1 MPDRAGLFDAGGNIP
16 ADPCCGRHCNIPI
29 VRAAASHYT
38 SQLTSQKGGYLVDDP
53 LTGPAPREVPLP
65 RAPLVRV
72 IAQVRFP
79 TILAVRQPD
88 RMIELQEVIRT
99 DYPELRPEQS
109 QNIRLKADRDPE
121 VESSIIWR
129 FVDISG
135 RWQAAIA
142 PDFAALETDAYTSR
156 DDFLGRLAK
165 LFGAVEA
172 ALKPRLATRLG
183 LRYIDRLQGPAVENI
198 ATMVRPEMLG
208 LAGPFRERV
217 RRVSGEALLDATE
230 GRVRARWGLLPPGAS
245 FDPAAAAP
253 IDTASWMLDLDMF
266 REERREF
273 VCDAL
278 LAEVQAFAK
287 RIYTIFRWAVT
298 NDFLRYYGGRP

>member
-1 MPDRAGLFDAGGNIP
+1 MPTVVIICFTLYFTFIRSERGNM
-16 ADPCCGRHCNIPI
+16 
-29 VRAAASHYT
+29 
-38 SQLTSQKGGYLVDDP
+38 VDVDP
-53 LTGPAPREVPLP
+53 LTGPAPPEVPLP

-88 RMIELQEVIRT
+88 RMVELQEVIRV

-109 QNIRLKADRDPE
+109 HNVRLKSGHEPQ
-121 VESSIIWR
+121 VESSVIWR

-142 PDFAALETDAYTSR
+142 QDFAALETEAYTSR
-156 DDFLGRLAK
+156 DDFLSRLDK
-165 LFGAVEA
+165 LIGAVEA

-183 LRYIDRLQGPAVENI
+183 LRYVDRLHGLAVENI
-198 ATMVRPEMLG
+198 AAMVRPEMLG
-208 LAGPFRERV
+208 LAGPFREGARL
-217 RRVSGEALLDATE
+217 VSGEALLDATE

-253 IDTASWMLDLDMF
+253 IDAASWMLDLDMF
-266 REERREF
+266 KEERREF
-273 VCDAL
+273 VSDAL
-278 LAEVQAFAK
+278 LAEMEAFAR

-298 NDFLRYYGGRP
+298 DDFLRHYGGRP